1 MYPSIMISL
10 QVGQLEMMEKEATPE
25 KPKQMGNKEKM
36 RRKEENWEVAT
47 VTMFMITT
55 TMFAIEFITIPTIC

>member
-1 MYPSIMISL
+1 MISL

-36 RRKEENWEVAT
+36 RRKEENWEVGT
-47 VTMFMITT
+47 ITMFMITT
-55 TMFAIEFITIPTIC
+55 TTFARVYHNSHYLPGQPQ

>member
-1 MYPSIMISL
+1 MISL

-36 RRKEENWEVAT
+36 RRKEENWEGGT

-55 TMFAIEFITIPTIC
+55 AMFARVYHNFQYLPGQPQ

>member
-36 RRKEENWEVAT
+36 RRKEENWEVGT

-55 TMFAIEFITIPTIC
+55 AMFC

>member
-1 MYPSIMISL
+1 
-10 QVGQLEMMEKEATPE
+10 MMEKEATPE

-55 TMFAIEFITIPTIC
+55 TMFARVYHNSHSLPGQPQ